1 MNADTDEFEIS
12 DRSYLHR
19 AAVSALALLGLA
31 AILAATLQLMGSAYG
46 AAPLPV
52 AAADAAP
59 LDEFP
64 GGHDLRPAADEIP
77 LAEYYSVA
85 GKDAADTTAILDA
98 LFTLIASGCLLF
110 LAYGAWLCATVR
122 VRARSDGAQ
131 RSAAPECAAAGTST
145 GSYPG

>member
-1 MNADTDEFEIS
+1 MNADTDEFDIP
-12 DRSYLHR
+12 DHSYLYR

-64 GGHDLRPAADEIP
+64 GGYELTPAADEIP
-77 LAEYYSVA
+77 LAEYYSVV
-85 GKDAADTTAILDA
+85 KTDAADTTAVLDA

-110 LAYGAWLCATVR
+110 LAYGAWLCAAVR
-122 VRARSDGAQ
+122 SPARRDGAQ
-131 RSAAPECAAAGTST
+131 QSAAPECVPAGTST